1 MSNWLSTKQVADA
14 LKIEAE
20 GDAVRLQHLL
30 IGWEEVGATYHN
42 KCGFC
47 GEYVIVTPREMG
59 VLRIRGEVVSLQCS
73 NKIRNWWV

>member
-30 IGWEEVGATYHN
+30 IGWEEVGATYRN

-47 GEYVIVTPREMG
+47 GEYVIVTPRG